1 VRKLLLHWKDG
12 IMRLGKKEIIALVR
26 QNLTAREEIVF
37 AYVFGSI
44 VESNAFNDV
53 DVGIYLNQS
62 ISDGFHYAFEM
73 SGELERLLDC
83 RVDVILMNTAPDC
96 MIHSITKGELIVN
109 NSDDV
114 RVDFITAAWKRY
126 WDFAFKRDMYLH
138 DVAENV
144 PHS

>member
-1 VRKLLLHWKDG
+1 
-12 IMRLGKKEIIALVR
+12 MRLKNEEIIELVH
-26 QNLTAREEIVF
+26 QNLSARQEIIF

-44 VESNAFNDV
+44 VDSSAFRDV
-53 DVGIYLNQS
+53 DVGIYLGQS

-83 RVDVILMNTAPDC
+83 RVDVILMNTAPDS

-109 NSDDV
+109 RNDDV

-144 PHS
+144 SHS